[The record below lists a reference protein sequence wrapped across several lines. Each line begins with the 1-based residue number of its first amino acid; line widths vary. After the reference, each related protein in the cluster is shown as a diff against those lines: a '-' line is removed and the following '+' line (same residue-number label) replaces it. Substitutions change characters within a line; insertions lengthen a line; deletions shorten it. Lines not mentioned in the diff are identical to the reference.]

1 MVFRGTGRSVTVTR
15 IGPGTAGAGAFL
27 AALAW
32 LQATQHTSWYV
43 SQYALGPGWLVW
55 SLGLLGLSV
64 AGTAVG
70 MGLIRDADAR
80 RRLAGRVLVLVG
92 LGGAWLVVWR
102 ADPGSL
108 PTDTFVGRVHI
119 YGAVAMFVLGWLA
132 SVLIASNSSDRRAV
146 AWSGLL
152 TVALLWLL
160 VAFIQ
165 QVDAVKWAQRS
176 VVASLAAW
184 LIFLERTQLAASV
197 TTAPST
203 R

>member
-1 MVFRGTGRSVTVTR
+1 
-15 IGPGTAGAGAFL
+15 
-27 AALAW
+27 
-32 LQATQHTSWYV
+32 
-43 SQYALGPGWLVW
+43 
-55 SLGLLGLSV
+55 
-64 AGTAVG
+64 
-70 MGLIRDADAR
+70 MGSEMCIRD
-80 RRLAGRVLVLVG
+80 
-92 LGGAWLVVWR
+92 
-102 ADPGSL
+102 S
-108 PTDTFVGRVHI
+108 I

-132 SVLIASNSSDRRAV
+132 SVLIASTASDRRAV
-146 AWSGLL
+146 AWAVVL

-197 TTAPST
+197 KPAPST